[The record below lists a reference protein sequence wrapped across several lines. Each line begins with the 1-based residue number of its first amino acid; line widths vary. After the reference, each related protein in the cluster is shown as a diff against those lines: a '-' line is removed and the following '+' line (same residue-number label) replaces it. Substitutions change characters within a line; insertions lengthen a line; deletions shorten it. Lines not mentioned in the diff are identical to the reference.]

1 MAIQI
6 DVEFQRLLM
15 PLPPDAKKQLEE
27 NILADGCRDA
37 LVVWRIPFWTP
48 EGSDRKLSWD
58 DPDHQEWYSEEGREP
73 WEWRSW
79 DFGDGEEVNHDDWP
93 LILIDGHNRYEICE
107 RLNISYD
114 TIEIEFASREDAA
127 DWIDANQE
135 GRRNATPDQLSLIRG
150 RRYNRAKKQ
159 VGRPDAQLDQNDPI
173 STAQRLAEQHGV
185 SAPTIKRDGRFAEA
199 VEALEIES
207 EVIAG
212 EIDAPKAAIIEAA
225 KPIIE
230 AKRAHEKWEKEA
242 KAMPL
247 AVPPEPPMP
256 TPDDVKKAKAHV
268 SHNTG
273 EKEWYTPPEYIASA
287 KKVMKKIDCD
297 PASSE
302 IANRA
307 VGASVFYTKDQDGL
321 SKPWVGNVWMN
332 PPYAQPLI
340 YQFAEAISS
349 KYEEGKITSAIV
361 LVNNATET
369 AWFQRMAAVA
379 SAICFP
385 KGRIRFLDPDGNPG
399 APLQGQ
405 AIIYFGNDALLFVDE
420 FSQYGSVYYAKRI

>member
-1 MAIQI
+1 MPIEI
-6 DVEFQRLLM
+6 DPEFQQLLM
-15 PLPPDAKKQLEE
+15 PLPPEAKKQLEE
-27 NILADGCRDA
+27 NIVLDGCRDD
-37 LVVWRIPFWTP
+37 LVVWRLPKWTP
-48 EGSDRKLSWD
+48 DGWNRELVWD
-58 DPDHQEWYSEEGREP
+58 EPERQDWYREEGGDS

-79 DFGDGEEVNHDDWP
+79 EHDEEGEVNHDDWP
-93 LILIDGHNRYEICE
+93 CILIDGHNRYEICE
-107 RLNISYD
+107 RLGIQYG

-127 DWIDANQE
+127 DWIDRNQE

-150 RRYNRAKKQ
+150 RRYNRAKKRH
-159 VGRPDAQLDQNDPI
+159 GGEREASDQNDHLKT
-173 STAQRLAEQHGV
+173 SERLAEQHGV
-185 SAPTIKRDGRFAEA
+185 SAPTIRRDGKFAEA

-212 EIDAPKAAIIEAA
+212 EIDAPKAAIIEVA

-230 AKRAHEKWEKEA
+230 AKKAHDKWEKDA

-268 SHNTG
+268 AHNAG
-273 EKEWYTPPEYIASA
+273 ENEWYTPPEYIASA

-302 IANRA
+302 IANRS
-307 VGASVFYTKDQDGL
+307 VCASVFYTKEQDGL

-340 YQFAEAISS
+340 AQFADAVAS
-349 KYEEGKITSAIV
+349 KYESGEIIAAIV

-369 AWFQRMAAVA
+369 AWFYRMASVA
-379 SAICFP
+379 SAVCFP
-385 KGRIRFLDPDGNPG
+385 KGRIRFLDPNGNPG

-405 AIIYFGNDALLFVDE
+405 AILYFGEDQRE
-420 FSQYGSVYYAKRI
+420 FMEEFLQYGSVYYAGRI